1 MMKNIHEAQM
11 FVNLVAADQN
21 YADGLDNE
29 TIETLQRI
37 AIERHCGNGYFSMD
51 GILDDLTVLTGDE
64 EIASHILNEA
74 A

>member
-11 FVNLVAADQN
+11 FVNLVAAAQN